1 VTVVFVAATVVR
13 DEGAGL
19 EHAEKSVVSRRARWR
34 ITASGR
40 WSIRNRPAERTDPST
55 RRRSPLGTAG
65 LPGCNGT
72 VVDSAD
78 KCQANFDY
86 TCPFKGIGTIRF
98 VGAGGQ
104 TSETTISA
112 SETIYIVTNVG
123 TCTSTYSVAI
133 TRI

>member
-1 VTVVFVAATVVR
+1 MAHHGIWEVVYT
-13 DEGAGL
+13 EQAGGTYGPL
-19 EHAEKSVVSRRARWR
+19 HPE
-34 ITASGR
+34 TL
-40 WSIRNRPAERTDPST
+40 PAG
-55 RRRSPLGTAG
+55 GTAG